1 MRVWLGERLFLCGWG
16 AACWVLILSLIAF
29 ALMGWDKRKARQG
42 QWRVPERTLFLTALL
57 GGSPG
62 AILGMYCF
70 RHKTRHWYFR
80 WGLPALLL
88 VQTAGVL
95 WLLCGTAEI

>member
-1 MRVWLGERLFLCGWG
+1 MRSFFHVLLLHHWPE
-16 AACWVLILSLIAF
+16 AACYVVVLSLIAF
-29 ALMGWDKRKARQG
+29 GLMGWDKRKAKRD

-62 AILGMYCF
+62 AILGMHCF

-80 WGLPALLL
+80 YGLPAIFLLQAVGL
-88 VQTAGVL
+88 F
-95 WLLCGTAEI
+95 WLLHTSAVP